1 MHAYASTSAESII
14 SCIPYLFI
22 GQLVIVS
29 MGCGQSKLNEE
40 ALDGLDASRNGRKI
54 DLKKPVEESDKGG
67 DTNGKAGAV
76 EDTDEVK

>member
-1 MHAYASTSAESII
+1 MHNCCAFPPNEKSSLDTLSI
-14 SCIPYLFI
+14 
-22 GQLVIVS
+22 GHLVIVR

-54 DLKKPVEESDKGG
+54 DLKKPVEESDEGG
-67 DTNGKAGAV
+67 DVNGKAGTV